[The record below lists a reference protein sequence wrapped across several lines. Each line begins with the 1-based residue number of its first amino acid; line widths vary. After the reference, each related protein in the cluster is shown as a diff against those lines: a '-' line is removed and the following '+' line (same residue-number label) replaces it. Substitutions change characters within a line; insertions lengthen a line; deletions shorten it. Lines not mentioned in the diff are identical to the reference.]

1 HVIVDKLGEGGMGEV
16 YLADQPAIGRQVAI
30 KIVHPQTRERDHDE
44 HVQRFRNEAKA
55 AASLEGPHIVQIF
68 NWGELDDGTLFMA
81 MEYLP
86 GRTLA
91 QLIGERGALE
101 PELTVTIAEQICAA
115 LSEAHAAGIIHRD
128 LKPSNIML
136 IERGLRDQPT
146 FIKVLDFGVA
156 KLEGSDI
163 TRSGAMFGTPQYMS
177 PEQLRGD
184 SLDGRSDLYSLGVM
198 LYEMLAGELPFSS
211 PTAVGFVTAHLHEQP
226 PPLPASV
233 PRALAEVV
241 MMLLAK
247 QADERPTDAAA
258 VVVELRAALGGRS
271 PAARKRARRR
281 AAKRSLFTAG
291 VALSVAA
298 LGLGGWRLWQWR
310 LDTQAALA
318 RERERGAELER
329 KVRETQAAAE
339 LARNEAR
346 AAALELRKN
355 SEQVREQREQVQ
367 KPNVGKPTP
376 LDPETR
382 SLLTRSRA
390 QLEADLR
397 QVLDE
402 RRIPP
407 SEIEAVWTT
416 HEARVAAMAA
426 GELDEAELREQLV
439 SLIGLY
445 RKSFALKRR
454 GESLPLDRLEQL
466 FLTMRTK
473 TELDE
478 QQRRVMLDAIYQ
490 EYDDDQALPNLD
502 RDYYKRLALAKLIR
516 DHGADTDTGQLDGD
530 TPKPKPLTP
539 KQGDEPRPDP
549 STLPP
554 ADDGA
559 ALPAP
564 PPPLPSIDGI

>member
-1 HVIVDKLGEGGMGEV
+1 
-16 YLADQPAIGRQVAI
+16 
-30 KIVHPQTRERDHDE
+30 
-44 HVQRFRNEAKA
+44 
-55 AASLEGPHIVQIF
+55 
-68 NWGELDDGTLFMA
+68 
-81 MEYLP
+81 
-86 GRTLA
+86 
-91 QLIGERGALE
+91 
-101 PELTVTIAEQICAA
+101 
-115 LSEAHAAGIIHRD
+115 
-128 LKPSNIML
+128 
-136 IERGLRDQPT
+136 
-146 FIKVLDFGVA
+146 
-156 KLEGSDI
+156 
-163 TRSGAMFGTPQYMS
+163 
-177 PEQLRGD
+177 
-184 SLDGRSDLYSLGVM
+184 SLGVM

-397 QVLDE
+397 QVL
-402 RRIPP
+402 
-407 SEIEAVWTT
+407 
-416 HEARVAAMAA
+416 
-426 GELDEAELREQLV
+426 
-439 SLIGLY
+439 
-445 RKSFALKRR
+445 
-454 GESLPLDRLEQL
+454 
-466 FLTMRTK
+466 
-473 TELDE
+473 
-478 QQRRVMLDAIYQ
+478 
-490 EYDDDQALPNLD
+490 
-502 RDYYKRLALAKLIR
+502 
-516 DHGADTDTGQLDGD
+516 
-530 TPKPKPLTP
+530 
-539 KQGDEPRPDP
+539 
-549 STLPP
+549 
-554 ADDGA
+554 
-559 ALPAP
+559 
-564 PPPLPSIDGI
+564 